1 MINDD
6 SAKCKKMAALTC
18 KSLLSKINNEKQD
31 LMFSLVT
38 EWFHSKKV
46 CFGLFT
52 DRMWTVWGLSKIKAS
67 ERWLIPGLVDWG
79 VQLRPT

>member
-1 MINDD
+1 MMMVNDD

-18 KSLLSKINNEKQD
+18 KSLLSKIKKEKQD

-46 CFGLFT
+46 FFGLFT
-52 DRMWTVWGLSKIKAS
+52 DQV
-67 ERWLIPGLVDWG
+67 
-79 VQLRPT
+79 

>member
-1 MINDD
+1 MMMINDD

-18 KSLLSKINNEKQD
+18 KSLLSKISSEKQD

-46 CFGLFT
+46 FCGLFINQV
-52 DRMWTVWGLSKIKAS
+52 WTFFG
-67 ERWLIPGLVDWG
+67 G
-79 VQLRPT
+79 